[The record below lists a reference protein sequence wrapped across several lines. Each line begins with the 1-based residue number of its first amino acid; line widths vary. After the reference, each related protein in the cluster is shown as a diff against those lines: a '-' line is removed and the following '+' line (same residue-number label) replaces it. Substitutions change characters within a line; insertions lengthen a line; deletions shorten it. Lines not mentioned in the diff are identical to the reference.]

1 MPKVMI
7 DGIEYVPRAEIPE
20 LTDARLQRALEEL
33 TSIQYFKEH
42 HKAVTQAWNVLNA
55 LAPELAKLAAE
66 DPQAAYERVHGTEEP
81 L

>member
-1 MPKVMI
+1 MPKVII

-42 HKAVTQAWNVLNA
+42 HKAVAQAWNVLNA
-55 LAPELAKLAAE
+55 LAPELAKMAAE
-66 DPQAAYERVHGTEEP
+66 DPQAAYERIHGSEDP